1 MMKILKLLYKVVL
14 VVGFVGAVSGQNSIS
29 IADVL
34 PKLQTSILRNSASQE
49 LILLGFQRQV
59 VSKSKEEFFQG
70 FIDSHSVLVSVRK
83 TSKNGLVIGYCIIF
97 QDTKETWW
105 KKKESLDRL
114 VLLLSKYYERDPLN
128 SVRFL
133 PADCKGNEALCFK
146 DGIAKYQT
154 SWCWNDAVQRIKSV
168 NLGVDNQYR
177 SVLEITDNHFES
189 KAD

>member
-49 LILLGFQRQV
+49 LILLRFQRQV

-70 FIDSHSVLVSVRK
+70 FIDSQSVLVSVRK

-146 DGIAKYQT
+146 DGIAKYQI

-177 SVLEITDNHFES
+177 SVLEITDNRFES